1 MIKTN
6 KKINVGVVGVGHLG
20 QYHAKHFSHLK
31 EVNLVG
37 VFDVDQKRCGEI
49 ARKFKTKPFKSL
61 DALLSAVDALSIV
74 TPTPYHKDVAE
85 ICIKKG
91 KHVFI
96 EKPITETIK
105 EADLLLELAEQ
116 NRTLVQVGHI
126 ERLNPA
132 LTPLSDFD
140 INPKFI
146 EIQRLA
152 PYTSRGT
159 DVPVVLDLMIHD
171 IDLVL
176 AFVKSPVKHIHA
188 SGLSIMTGSVDMANA
203 RIRFE
208 NGSVASITSSRIAK
222 DRVRKMKIFQQD
234 LYITIDFLIGLTEIY
249 RVMDANESDSA
260 AIMSAPIE
268 SGGKQRQIFYEKPI
282 IKIHDALKME
292 LQNFID
298 SVKGK
303 ATPIVSGRE
312 GRDALNIAIQIHN
325 KILEDLH

>member
-74 TPTPYHKDVAE
+74 TPTPHHKDVAE

-188 SGLSIMTGSVDMANA
+188 SGVSIMTDSVDMANA

-268 SGGKQRQIFYEKPI
+268 SGEKQRQIFYEKPI